1 MSRLQ
6 GLGKAGVNFPDPH
19 KDPPGTKL
27 FPFLQSSRHRAP
39 RMEQPEWHLCCQCH
53 IWNLISFREASQP
66 GAWKRK
72 RMNGSW
78 YPLDKRKV
86 VSRPWEIDIVC
97 LSFSLCSFLRPF
109 LNTIPPDSI
118 PQFLTCGWTQTNGS
132 WFLSQPTTPQINPH
146 PLRFCVK
153 SDCLLSKSTQPISTV
168 CWEKIPLSLVKVFC
182 PEKHLCIFLQSL
194 YCLNKTDAI
203 LKGP

>member
-78 YPLDKRKV
+78 YPLDKRKA

-109 LNTIPPDSI
+109 SQHHPPRLYSPVFNLWLNTDKWLMVSFPAHNSSNKPS
-118 PQFLTCGWTQTNGS
+118 L
-132 WFLSQPTTPQINPH
+132 PQI
-146 PLRFCVK
+146 LCQK
-153 SDCLLSKSTQPISTV
+153 WLLVI
-168 CWEKIPLSLVKVFC
+168 
-182 PEKHLCIFLQSL
+182 
-194 YCLNKTDAI
+194 
-203 LKGP
+203 